1 MRISDGSADVV
12 SSDLAAIHP
21 LGKHAH
27 ALAVIPEQL
36 DQIAPLAPKGEQRAG
51 MRALLQNL
59 LRHHRQAVE
68 ALAHVRR
75 AASQEYPRRW
85 RQRDHRARTPITRD
99 SASASTVASTLTLMP
114 DGSSIPITPSLRAAT
129 VGAGKARCSLICTC
143 ANAGSI
149 GLRTPVSSP
158 DIACRRH
165 V

>member
-1 MRISDGSADVV
+1 MRISDWSSDVC
-12 SSDLAAIHP
+12 SSDL
-21 LGKHAH
+21 
-27 ALAVIPEQL
+27 IPEQL

-114 DGSSIPITPSLRAAT
+114 DGRDRKSTRLNSS
-129 VGAGKARCSLICTC
+129 
-143 ANAGSI
+143 
-149 GLRTPVSSP
+149 
-158 DIACRRH
+158 H
-165 V
+165 